1 MSTLYEQMKI
11 QRIGIKKNNFREL
24 YYSILKMSWTNFFL
38 LLSLAYLLLNTLYA
52 FLYFLD
58 IQGVANT
65 ESKSFFE
72 AFVFS
77 VQTFATIGFGH
88 FYPNSYFIHIVVILE
103 SLTGVVFTAL
113 VTGLTFAKFAK
124 PTTHIIFS
132 NKAIICDFDGVPT
145 LIFRLGNGR
154 ESSIVDAKLSVVTL
168 KPVVTKEG
176 HTIQRFVDVKL
187 ERSNSPFF
195 LLTWSV
201 MHKIDQTSPFYGFT
215 QEDFIKNKV
224 SLFVSMT
231 GYDEIY
237 SQTVHAGFRYN
248 SNEIQFSKKFVD
260 VVEVLEDG
268 TRKIDFRKFHEIE
281 V

>member
-11 QRIGIKKNNFREL
+11 QRIGIKKNSFREL
-24 YYSILKMSWTNFFL
+24 YYSILKMSWLRFFS
-38 LLSLAYLLLNTLYA
+38 LLSLAYLLINAFYA
-52 FLYFLD
+52 FLYMQD
-58 IQGVANT
+58 IQGIANT
-65 ESKSFFE
+65 EKKSFFE
-72 AFVFS
+72 AFSFS

-88 FYPNSYFIHIVVILE
+88 FYPTSYFVHVVVILE

-154 ESSIVDAKLSVVTL
+154 ESSIVDAKISVVTL
-168 KPVVTKEG
+168 KSQVTKEG
-176 HTIQRFVDVKL
+176 HTIQRFVDIKL
-187 ERSNSPFF
+187 ERDRSPFF

-201 MHKIDQTSPFYGFT
+201 MHKIDQSSPFYGFT

-224 SLFVSMT
+224 NLFVSLT

-260 VVEVLEDG
+260 VVEVLQDG
-268 TRKIDFRKFHEIE
+268 TRKIDFTKFHEIE